1 MLRLP
6 WGKRHCIRK
15 VSIIDLFLVS
25 MMERVKEIEVEQVS
39 RFSSDQ
45 ELLRSP
51 ILVHHAAEGRFD
63 DPGKGAEAA

>member
-1 MLRLP
+1 
-6 WGKRHCIRK
+6 
-15 VSIIDLFLVS
+15 